1 MTRPIEALPRG
12 DFSPLSCPCPYGAHR
27 FFPIIAQDFSPG
39 SSSVPFFTRAPLG
52 GTPLPLNNNP
62 GFQPWVVPAWGHPCP
77 CGCRS
82 SKKEMAVTRVVKEGY
97 IYDQTYR
104 GSASRGLQSPFLPVP
119 LSGAHHFFPIIAQGF
134 NPGWPCAPAASRQ
147 RKMII
152 AQGPRVETLGYD
164 KACKAC
170 PAGAHSVISKYKSII
185 FWQS

>member
-52 GTPLPLNNNP
+52 GTPLPLNHNP

-119 LSGAHHFFPIIAQGF
+119 LRGTPLPPNNS
-134 NPGWPCAPAASRQ
+134 PGLQSWVVFSPLFYPCP
-147 RKMII
+147 
-152 AQGPRVETLGYD
+152 
-164 KACKAC
+164 
-170 PAGAHSVISKYKSII
+170 
-185 FWQS
+185 